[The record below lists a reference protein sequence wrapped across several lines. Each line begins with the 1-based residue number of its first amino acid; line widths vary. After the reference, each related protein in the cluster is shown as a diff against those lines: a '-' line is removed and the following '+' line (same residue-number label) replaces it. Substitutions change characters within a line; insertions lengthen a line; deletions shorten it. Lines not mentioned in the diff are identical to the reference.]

1 MRQTSIAMLEKQIR
15 ARIAKLGQINLFIIG
30 SLVESKRKCGVKSC
44 ACANGGA
51 LHPAWILTKNSG
63 GKTKSVY
70 VPVAMVDEVEKWTK
84 EYKKV
89 KELLKEIDALGEQVI
104 AASKQRKKALAS
116 KSGEVK

>member
-1 MRQTSIAMLEKQIR
+1 MRQASIAMPEKQMQ
-15 ARIAKLGQINLFIIG
+15 ARIAKLGQSKPFIIG
-30 SLVESKRKCGVKSC
+30 SLVESRRKCGVKSC
-44 ACANGGA
+44 ACANGGD

-70 VPVAMVDEVEKWTK
+70 VPVGMVPEVGKWTK

-89 KELLKEIDALGEQVI
+89 KELLKAIDAVGERII
-104 AASKQRKKALAS
+104 AASKQRKKALAR